1 MKKYFL
7 SAIIALLFLISNLYF
22 GQKQIQNSSSVI
34 KENLDYPFGT
44 LLKLK
49 VEIVD
54 GTDLKLKAM
63 EGRYLIKIKEVNDIP
78 ADKPF
83 IMEFIDD
90 SGEFPTED
98 FSLYKKL
105 YKIEAEHDF
114 SLDDIKKMQKDYVGK
129 TFIVL
134 AYETG
139 KFVGIPNESDYV
151 RKKVNLPRLMRQDVS
166 FQFKNYLVIDSKLKD

>member
-7 SAIIALLFLISNLYF
+7 SVIFVLFLSISNLYF

-34 KENLDYPFGT
+34 KENLDFPFGT

-54 GTDLKLKAM
+54 GTDLKMKVF
-63 EGRYLIKIKEVNDIP
+63 EGRYLVKIKEINGVSV
-78 ADKPF
+78 AKPL
-83 IMEFIDD
+83 IMEFEDD

-105 YKIEAEHDF
+105 YNKEAEHDF
-114 SLDDIKKMQKDYVGK
+114 SLDQIKKMQKDYVGK
-129 TFIVL
+129 TFTVL
-134 AYETG
+134 AYESG
-139 KFVGIPNESDYV
+139 KFVGNPKESDYV
-151 RKKVNLPRLMRQDVS
+151 YKKVHLPRLIRQDVS
-166 FQFKNYLVIDSKLKD
+166 FQFKNYIVIDFKLSD

>member
-44 LLKLK
+44 LVKLK

-63 EGRYLIKIKEVNDIP
+63 EGHYLINIKEVNDIP

-83 IMEFIDD
+83 IMEFVDD
-90 SGEFPTED
+90 SGEFPTEH

-114 SLDDIKKMQKDYVGK
+114 SLDDIKKMQKYYVGR

-166 FQFKNYLVIDSKLKD
+166 FQFKNYLMIDSKLKD

>member
-7 SAIIALLFLISNLYF
+7 SALFFISVLISNVYF
-22 GQKQIQNSSSVI
+22 GQNHISNSSSVI

-44 LLKLK
+44 LVKLK

-63 EGRYLIKIKEVNDIP
+63 EGRYLINIIEVNDIP
-78 ADKPF
+78 VDKPF

-166 FQFKNYLVIDSKLKD
+166 FQFKNYIVIDSKLKY